1 MPKTQFMKK
10 QQKTQELDTHF
21 RVMVLIQKKPKI
33 TQRELAKEM
42 GISLGSV
49 HYCLK
54 ALVLKGWV
62 KVGRFKHNPDK
73 SAYLYLLTPEGV
85 VHKSKLTLGFL
96 KRKKQEYDQ
105 IKREIDQLSK
115 ELRDGS

>member
-1 MPKTQFMKK
+1 MQKKLNTQSSYA
-10 QQKTQELDTHF
+10 HF
-21 RVMVLIQKKPKI
+21 RVMAIIQKKPQI
-33 TQRELAKEM
+33 TQRELSKEI

-62 KVGRFKHNPDK
+62 KVGRFKDNPDK
-73 SAYLYLLTPEGV
+73 TTYLYFLTPEGAL
-85 VHKSKLTLGFL
+85 HKSKLTLGFL

-105 IKREIDQLSK
+105 IKREIEQLSH
-115 ELRDGS
+115 ELHEGG